1 MANPS
6 TTGPSGVGTEVL
18 KRVYVE
24 SASNTTTSLL
34 TVTANHIYTVL
45 SLYFE
50 NGQTATKNF
59 SMLVSGDGSGAVY
72 LIRNQSVQQNA
83 TFVVNDRFVL
93 TEGDI
98 LKITSDSTD
107 HDIWCS
113 YIDQTFAA

>member
-18 KRVYVE
+18 KRVYLE

-34 TVTANHIYTVL
+34 TVATDHIYTVL
-45 SLYFE
+45 SLFFQ
-50 NGQTATKNF
+50 NGQTATVNF
-59 SMLVSGDGSGAVY
+59 TMLLTGDGSAGIYV
-72 LIRNQSVQQNA
+72 IKNQPVAQNA
-83 TFVVNDRFVL
+83 TYVVNDKIVL

-107 HDIWCS
+107 HDVWCS
-113 YIDQTFAA
+113 YIDQTFA

>member
-72 LIRNQSVQQNA
+72 MIRNQSVQQNA

-113 YIDQTFAA
+113 YIDQTFA

>member
-6 TTGPSGVGTEVL
+6 TTGPSGAGTEVL
-18 KRVYVE
+18 KRVWVE

-34 TVTANHIYTVL
+34 TVATDHIYTIL

-50 NGQTATKNF
+50 NGQAATKNF

-72 LIRNQSVQQNA
+72 MIRNQPVAQNE
-83 TFVVNDRFVL
+83 TFIVNDKFVL

-113 YIDQTFAA
+113 YIDQTFS

>member
-18 KRVYVE
+18 KRVFLE

-34 TVTANHIYTVL
+34 TVATDHVYTVL
-45 SLYFE
+45 SLFFE

-59 SMLVSGDGSGAVY
+59 SMLISGDGSGAVY
-72 LIRNQSVQQNA
+72 VVKDQAVAQYG
-83 TFVVNDRFVL
+83 TFIFNDRFVL

-98 LKITSDSTD
+98 LKVISDSTD

-113 YIDQTFAA
+113 YIDQTFA

>member
-24 SASNTTTSLL
+24 SASNTTTNLL
-34 TVTANHIYTVL
+34 TVATDHIYTVL

-72 LIRNQSVQQNA
+72 MIRNQSVAQNE
-83 TFVVNDRFVL
+83 TFIVNDRFVL

-113 YIDQTFAA
+113 YIDQTFA

>member
-18 KRVYVE
+18 KRVYLE

-34 TVTANHIYTVL
+34 TVPADHIYTVL

-50 NGQTATKNF
+50 NGQAATKNF
-59 SMLVSGDGSGAVY
+59 SMGVSGDGSGLVY
-72 LIRNQSVQQNA
+72 MIRNQSVAQNQ
-83 TFVVNDRFVL
+83 TFIVNDKFVI

-98 LKITSDSTD
+98 LKVISDSTD

-113 YIDQTFAA
+113 YIDQTFS

>member
-18 KRVYVE
+18 KRVWVE

-34 TVTANHIYTVL
+34 TVATDHIYTIL
-45 SLYFE
+45 SIYFE
-50 NGQTATKNF
+50 NGQAATKNF

-72 LIRNQSVQQNA
+72 MIRNQAVAQND
-83 TFVVNDRFVL
+83 TFIVNDKFVL

-113 YIDQTFAA
+113 YIDQTFA

>member
-18 KRVYVE
+18 RRVFLE

-34 TVTANHIYTVL
+34 TVATDHIYTVL
-45 SLYFE
+45 SVIFE

-59 SMLVSGDGSGAVY
+59 TMSISGDGSGGVY
-72 LIRNQSVQQNA
+72 LIRNQSVVQNG
-83 TFVVNDRFVL
+83 TFVFNDKFVL

-107 HDIWCS
+107 HDVWCS
-113 YIDQTFAA
+113 YIDQTFS